1 MNLVIVTG
9 MSGSGKSEAMSVF
22 EELGYYCID
31 NLPPELISKI
41 YELGANSQGGLENVA
56 LGIDVRGYKFSQ
68 NLESI
73 LIELEDKANR
83 LEVLF
88 LDTSDQMLVRRYKMT
103 RKKHPLAN
111 ADNPLDGINQERELL
126 KSIKEKATLTIN
138 TTNMTAK
145 DLRNTLIEAFQK
157 GEKKS
162 SLTISITSFGF
173 KHGIPIDADLVFDV
187 RFLPNPFYIPELKEK
202 TGENQEVRDYVM
214 DSETSKEFYKK
225 LIDMIDFLL
234 PNYEKEGKTHLV
246 ISIGCTGGKHRS
258 VTFANMIFDHLQ
270 ETQYKV
276 FKKHRD
282 ITLK

>member
-9 MSGSGKSEAMSVF
+9 MSGSGKSEAMSIF

-41 YELGANSQGGLENVA
+41 YELGINSQGGLENVA

-68 NLESI
+68 NLESS
-73 LIELEDKANR
+73 LVELEDKAKK

-88 LDTSDQMLVRRYKMT
+88 LDTSNDMLVRRYKMT
-103 RKKHPLAN
+103 RKKHPLAAEEN
-111 ADNPLDGINQERELL
+111 TIDGINKERVLL
-126 KSIKEKATLTIN
+126 SQIKEKATITID

-145 DLRNTLIEAFQK
+145 DLRNSLIETFQQ

-162 SLTISITSFGF
+162 SLTVSLTSFGF

-202 TGENQEVRDYVM
+202 TGDFQEVRDYVM
-214 DSETSKEFYKK
+214 ESDISKEFYNK
-225 LIDMIDFLL
+225 LIDMIDFLI
-234 PNYEKEGKTHLV
+234 PNYEKEGKSHLV

-258 VTFANMIFDHLQ
+258 VTFANLIYDHLQ
-270 ETQYKV
+270 ESKYQV